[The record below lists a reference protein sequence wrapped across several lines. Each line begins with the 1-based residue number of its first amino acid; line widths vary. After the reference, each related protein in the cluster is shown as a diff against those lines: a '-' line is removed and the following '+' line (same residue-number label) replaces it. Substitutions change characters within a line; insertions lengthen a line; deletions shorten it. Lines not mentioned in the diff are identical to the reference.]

1 MIIAISVLIICLLIF
16 LIFKFVP
23 KANLKKVGCMV
34 FVAVILISAI
44 LCILKPV
51 MHKQFSINTIE
62 YLIKINDD
70 GSMTTTKQT
79 TTTVLEKK
87 K

>member
-1 MIIAISVLIICLLIF
+1 MVIVASVLIICLITF

-23 KANLKKVGCMV
+23 KANLSKIGSLL
-34 FVAVILISAI
+34 FIFLIIISI
-44 LCILKPV
+44 SLCVMKPT
-51 MHKQFSINTIE
+51 MHKQFSINAIE

-70 GSMTTTKQT
+70 GTMTTTKQT

>member
-1 MIIAISVLIICLLIF
+1 MIIATSVLIICLLIF
-16 LIFKFVP
+16 LIFKFTL
-23 KANLKKVGCMV
+23 KTNLSKLGKLIFV
-34 FVAVILISAI
+34 FVILLTALI
-44 LCILKPV
+44 CVLKPV

-70 GSMTTTKQT
+70 GTMTTTKQT

>member
-1 MIIAISVLIICLLIF
+1 MIITISVLIICIVTF
-16 LIFKFVP
+16 LVFKLVP
-23 KANLKKVGCMV
+23 KLNLAKISGLAIA
-34 FVAVILISAI
+34 FVVVLTIA
-44 LCILKPV
+44 LCVSKPV
-51 MHKQFSINTIE
+51 MHKQFSINPVE

-70 GSMTTTKQT
+70 GTMTTTKQT

>member
-1 MIIAISVLIICLLIF
+1 MIIAISVLIICLAIVLM
-16 LIFKFVP
+16 FKFIP
-23 KANLKKVGCMV
+23 KLNLGKIGSIL
-34 FVAVILISAI
+34 FVVVVLLSVS
-44 LCILKPV
+44 LCIIKPV
-51 MHKQFSINTIE
+51 MHKQFSINAIE